1 MWEGYSLPSVSVMAL
16 GLNVCTQTIASK
28 GRIENLK
35 HSPEVT
41 IPTELQ
47 ANIKQSRNL
56 GQGQELKPR
65 LSLVSG
71 HKVQRIQ
78 CRKYES

>member
-1 MWEGYSLPSVSVMAL
+1 MAL

-65 LSLVSG
+65 LSLCQG
-71 HKVQRIQ
+71 IRYK
-78 CRKYES
+78 ESSVENMRGGVIDER